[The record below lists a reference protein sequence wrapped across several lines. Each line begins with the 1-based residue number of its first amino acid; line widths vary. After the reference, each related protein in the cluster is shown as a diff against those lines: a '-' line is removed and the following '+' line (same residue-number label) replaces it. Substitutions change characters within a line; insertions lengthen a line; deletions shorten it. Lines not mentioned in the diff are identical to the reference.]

1 MDELQIIQSKIYEI
15 RGERVMLDFDLAM
28 LYEVETRSLNQT
40 VKRNTRR
47 FPKDFMFQLTEQEWK
62 LISSQFV
69 TTSRMKRPKKSLP
82 YAFTELG
89 ALMLSSVLR
98 STVADETSIKITRA
112 FVAMRQMLSFST
124 LPEKVVTLAQELYKL
139 KEEVNDILAD
149 QNDINESTRMQLDA
163 ISIALAELQAKPT
176 VDKPRRP
183 IGFIQ
188 PKEDEEDKIKGT
200 NNKSYKK

>member
-124 LPEKVVTLAQELYKL
+124 LPEKVVTLAQERYKL

>member
-176 VDKPRRP
+176 VDKSRRP